1 MNGFKKDR
9 DRYLRDAF
17 RTSIANFKRRSPDV
31 PFELAHFFFFGRV
44 EGADFSD
51 ENATHGDIVV
61 GDFPE
66 NMNDGK
72 TFQMFNYT
80 SRRKGDFVIKVD
92 DDTTVRWSHLEVVAN
107 LRPPVYFGQFHQ
119 SNSWGLNGRSPE
131 CKCVKPERCGTP
143 ENPLPDRC
151 VFFMPGPFYGM
162 SMDVVRNLTACRYA
176 RTHQKGAEDVNTAIM
191 LNKCFQDVHTAHLPE
206 GLFFRHGNK
215 LRNNGN
221 STERTAFNI
230 LVERLTTG
238 RYDHAYEKF
247 LAAGGGPI
255 PEPAD

>member
-162 SMDVVRNLTACRYA
+162 SMDVVRNLMACHYA

-191 LNKCFQDVHTAHLPE
+191 LNKCFPDVHTAHLPE
-206 GLFFRHGNK
+206 GLLFRHGNK

-221 STERTAFNI
+221 STERTAFNL